1 MDMENRVGDNIPA
14 AVKLAEIQ
22 KKLGEVVSELEKFCI
37 VLSKDERKRM
47 LRARKDSEPM
57 VQRVADLASRHK
69 LSVPGVEASSMLN
82 DVRLTQ
88 VLQPIAVLVERANQ
102 LVQDTT
108 AQADTE
114 AWQAFLA
121 YYGVLS
127 SLSGRIPE
135 IEGALAPVVEYMRP
149 NKKPAPEKPAPEKP
163 KTP

>member
-1 MDMENRVGDNIPA
+1 MDNRVGDNIPTP
-14 AVKLAEIQ
+14 VKLADLQ

-37 VLSKDERKRM
+37 VLSKDERKRL

-57 VQRVADLASRHK
+57 VQRVADLAERHK
-69 LSVPGVEASSMLN
+69 IAVPGVDRSSMLN

-88 VLQPIAVLVERANQ
+88 VLQPIGAQLERALQ

-108 AQADTE
+108 MQADTE

-127 SLSGRIPE
+127 SLSSRIPE
-135 IEGALAPVVEYMRP
+135 VEGALQPVVDYMKVG
-149 NKKPAPEKPAPEKP
+149 KKHAPEPP
-163 KTP
+163 KVP

>member
-1 MDMENRVGDNIPA
+1 MDNRVGDNIPTP
-14 AVKLAEIQ
+14 VKLADLQ

-37 VLSKDERKRM
+37 VLSKDERKRL

-57 VQRVADLASRHK
+57 VERVANLAERHK
-69 LSVPGVEASSMLN
+69 ISVPGVDRSSMLN

-88 VLQPIAVLVERANQ
+88 VLQPIGAQLERALQ

-108 AQADTE
+108 MQADTE

-127 SLSGRIPE
+127 SLSSRIPE
-135 IEGALAPVVEYMRP
+135 VEGALQPVVDYMKVG
-149 NKKPAPEKPAPEKP
+149 KKHAPEPP
-163 KTP
+163 KVP

>member
-1 MDMENRVGDNIPA
+1 
-14 AVKLAEIQ
+14 
-22 KKLGEVVSELEKFCI
+22 
-37 VLSKDERKRM
+37 
-47 LRARKDSEPM
+47 
-57 VQRVADLASRHK
+57 
-69 LSVPGVEASSMLN
+69 MLN

-88 VLQPIAVLVERANQ
+88 VLQPIAALVERANQ

-108 AQADTE
+108 MQADTE